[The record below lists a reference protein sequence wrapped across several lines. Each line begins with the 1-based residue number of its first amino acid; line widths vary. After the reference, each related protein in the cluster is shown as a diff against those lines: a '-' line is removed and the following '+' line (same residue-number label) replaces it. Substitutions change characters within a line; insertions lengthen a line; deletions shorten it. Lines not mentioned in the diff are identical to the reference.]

1 MVAPSSWTHLLPDL
15 FGLSGLGQEAFLKR
29 RRLPRHL
36 LLQAPFF
43 ALEQFDFILRLDKGL
58 LQPGGETKKKKP
70 KRQGPGSE
78 NPVTQ
83 GEKKRLPLHVFPT
96 KVQM

>member
-58 LQPGGETKKKKP
+58 LQPGGGNKKKKSQ
-70 KRQGPGSE
+70 KDKAQALRI
-78 NPVTQ
+78 Q